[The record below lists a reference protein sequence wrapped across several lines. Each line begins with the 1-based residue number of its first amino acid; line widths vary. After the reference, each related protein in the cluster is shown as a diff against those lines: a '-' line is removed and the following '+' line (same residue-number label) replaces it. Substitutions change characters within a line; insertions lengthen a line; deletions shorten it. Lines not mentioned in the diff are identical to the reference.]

1 MRKLMSEYSWKDA
14 MHNIVQAINEG
25 IRNETA
31 RLQPDEKIKVEVID
45 KEDHAV
51 VNVTRIKKE
60 KDDD

>member
-1 MRKLMSEYSWKDA
+1 

-60 KDDD
+60 KKDD